1 MSTLQRPIS
10 LIGLPYQFGRRDD
23 GGGYRMARGPEVL
36 LAEDAVPRALREAGS
51 AAAELRWLDHLDDA
65 APWTGEGPPLS
76 PGDQMVRQL
85 VQNRGLAEA
94 VRQEKSRGHL
104 PVSIAGGCN
113 SSLGV
118 VAGLD
123 DPELGLMWF
132 DAHADAETPETSTDG
147 LFEGMPVSIIAGL
160 SWKRWRE
167 NIPGFRVIPT
177 SRIVQ
182 IGLHD
187 QSFYD
192 KLPGERRGLGTIV
205 GPDEVSTDGFEAA
218 FSGALSGLAEQTGR
232 IYVHIDTDVVD
243 ARIVRA
249 NKHAAEGGPTPDDLI
264 WAVSRIAERAR
275 IEAVSFSSFD
285 TSVDP
290 NAANVLVPMI
300 SRIVQIAA
308 RS

>member
-1 MSTLQRPIS
+1 
-10 LIGLPYQFGRRDD
+10 
-23 GGGYRMARGPEVL
+23 MARGPELL
-36 LAEDAVPRALREAGS
+36 LAEHAVPQALQQAGS
-51 AAAELRWLDHLDDA
+51 APAEFRWLDHLDDA
-65 APWTGEGPPLS
+65 PPWTGDGAPLS

-94 VRQEKSRGHL
+94 VREAKSKGHL

-118 VAGLD
+118 VAGLHD
-123 DPELGLMWF
+123 SELGLMWF
-132 DAHADAETPETSTDG
+132 DAHADAETPETSPDG

-160 SWKRWRE
+160 CWKRWRE
-167 NIPGFRVIPT
+167 NIPGFEVIPQ

-187 QSFYD
+187 ESFYE
-192 KLPGERRGLGTIV
+192 KAAGVRRGLGTVV
-205 GPDEVSTDGFEAA
+205 GPAEVAADGFESA
-218 FSGALSGLAEQTGR
+218 FDAALSALANQTSR
-232 IYVHIDTDVVD
+232 IYVHIDMDVVD

-249 NKHAAEGGPTPDDLI
+249 NKHAAEGGPTPDQLI
-264 WAVSRIAERAR
+264 WAASKVAQRAS

-285 TSVDP
+285 TDVDP
-290 NAANVLVPMI
+290 NAVDVLVPLI
-300 SRIVQIAA
+300 SEIVQIAA